1 MNIQSATY
9 LVPVDFTPASVSA
22 TRFAIDLSKNETDEI
37 VLFHVIK
44 SEKERHKAELTMQG
58 FIVEHTQDY
67 KGKLTTKVIEG
78 SLTEEIEEA
87 VKILGVDL
95 VVLGT
100 HCITGL
106 GKVFRSYA
114 FKIVEDISVPLI
126 IVQKETVFQK
136 IQKIM
141 MTIDLERE
149 SVQIVRMAANI
160 GKMFN
165 SEIILVAKEQT
176 EAHLRNRTDINM
188 AVCHKVLE
196 EHNIAHKFIYVEGKD
211 FVGKIFKLCQEEN
224 VDMLAATY
232 YQQHVHVFTESFVQ
246 TLAYNDFHIPL
257 LTMDEESTHSGTQ
270 FGAMWG

>member
-1 MNIQSATY
+1 MDIQSATY
-9 LVPVDFTPASVSA
+9 LIPVDFTPASVSA

-37 VLFHVIK
+37 VLLHIIK
-44 SEKERHKAELTMQG
+44 SERDRLQAEMNMKEFSATNAN
-58 FIVEHTQDY
+58 DY
-67 KGKLTTKVIEG
+67 KGKLTTKIIEG
-78 SLTEEIEEA
+78 ALTEEIEQA
-87 VKILGVDL
+87 VKILEVDL

-106 GKVFRSYA
+106 GKVFSSHA

-136 IQKIM
+136 INKIM

-149 SVQIVRMAANI
+149 SVQIVRMASNI
-160 GKMFN
+160 SKIFN
-165 SEIILVAKEQT
+165 SEIILVAKE
-176 EAHLRNRTDINM
+176 EAEYAFRQKTDVNM
-188 AVCHKVLE
+188 AVCHKILKE
-196 EHNIAHKFIYVEGKD
+196 KNIEHRFIYVDSKD
-211 FVGKIFKLCQEEN
+211 FIGNIFRLCQEEK
-224 VDMLAATY
+224 VDLLAATY

>member
-1 MNIQSATY
+1 MNTTSATY

-22 TRFAIDLSKNETDEI
+22 IRFAIDLSKNEADEI
-37 VLFHVIK
+37 VILHVIK
-44 SEKERHKAELTMQG
+44 NDRERHQAELTMQG
-58 FIVEHTQDY
+58 FAAEHASDHV
-67 KGKLTTKVIEG
+67 GKLTTKVTEG
-78 SLTEEIEEA
+78 ALTQEIEEA

-126 IVQKETVFQK
+126 IVQKETIFQNIK
-136 IQKIM
+136 KIM

-149 SVQIVRMAANI
+149 SVQIVRMAAYLA
-160 GKMFN
+160 KMFN
-165 SEIILVAKEQT
+165 SEMILVAKEQT
-176 EAHLRNRTDINM
+176 DANFKQRQNINL
-188 AVCHKVLE
+188 AVCRGVLE
-196 EHNIAHKFIYVEGKD
+196 EQKIPYRFILVDGKD
-211 FVGKIFKLCQEEN
+211 FIGNIFKLSQEEK
-224 VDMLAATY
+224 VDLLAATY
-232 YQQHVHVFTESFVQ
+232 YQQHVHIFTESFVQ

-257 LTMDEESTHSGTQ
+257 LTMDEESTHRGTQ

>member
-1 MNIQSATY
+1 MNTTSATY

-22 TRFAIDLSKNETDEI
+22 TRFAIDLSKNVEDEN
-37 VLFHVIK
+37 VLLHVIK
-44 SEKERHKAELTMQG
+44 NERDRHHAELTMQG
-58 FIVEHTQDY
+58 FVSEHASDH

-78 SLTEEIEEA
+78 ALTQEIEEA

-106 GKVFRSYA
+106 GKVFRSHA

-126 IVQKETVFQK
+126 IVQKETVFQNIK
-136 IQKIM
+136 KIM

-149 SVQIVRMAANI
+149 SVQIVRMAANLA
-160 GKMFN
+160 KMFN
-165 SEIILVAKEQT
+165 SEMILVAKEQT
-176 EAHLRNRTDINM
+176 DTDFKQRQNINL
-188 AVCHKVLE
+188 AVCRKVLDE
-196 EHNIAHKFIYVEGKD
+196 QKIAYRFVLVNGNDFIGN
-211 FVGKIFKLCQEEN
+211 IFKLSQEEK
-224 VDMLAATY
+224 VDLLAATY
-232 YQQHVHVFTESFVQ
+232 YQQHVHIFTESFVQ

-257 LTMDEESTHSGTQ
+257 LTMDEETTHRGSQ

>member
-22 TRFAIDLSKNETDEI
+22 TLFAIDLSKNEADEI

-58 FIVEHTQDY
+58 FAVEHTQDY

-136 IQKIM
+136 IHKIM

-176 EAHLRNRTDINM
+176 EAHLRTRTDINM

-196 EHNIAHKFIYVEGKD
+196 EHNIAHKFIYVDGKD

>member
-1 MNIQSATY
+1 MDIQSATY

-22 TRFAIDLSKNETDEI
+22 TRFAIDLSKNHSDEI
-37 VLFHVIK
+37 VLLHVIK
-44 SEKERHKAELTMQG
+44 NERERLQAEHAMKEFAASNTG
-58 FIVEHTQDY
+58 DY
-67 KGKLTTKVIEG
+67 KGKLTTKIIEG
-78 SLTEEIEEA
+78 GLTEEIEQA
-87 VKILGVDL
+87 VKILEVDL

-106 GKVFRSYA
+106 GKVFRSHA

-126 IVQKETVFQK
+126 IVQKETVFQQ
-136 IQKIM
+136 INKIM

-149 SVQIVRMAANI
+149 SVQIVRMASNI
-160 GKMFN
+160 SKMFN

-176 EAHLRNRTDINM
+176 EYAFRQKTDVNM
-188 AVCHKVLE
+188 AVCHKILKE
-196 EHNIAHKFIYVEGKD
+196 KNIEHRFIYVDSKD
-211 FVGKIFKLCQEEN
+211 FIGNIFKLCQEEK
-224 VDMLAATY
+224 VDLLAATY
-232 YQQHVHVFTESFVQ
+232 YQQHVHLFTESFVQ

>member
-1 MNIQSATY
+1 MNTTSATY

-22 TRFAIDLSKNETDEI
+22 TRFAIDLSKNVADEI
-37 VLFHVIK
+37 VLLHVIK
-44 SEKERHKAELTMQG
+44 NERDRHHAELTMQG
-58 FIVEHTQDY
+58 FVSEHASDH

-78 SLTEEIEEA
+78 ALTQEIEEA

-106 GKVFRSYA
+106 GKVFRSHA

-126 IVQKETVFQK
+126 IVQKETVFQNIK
-136 IQKIM
+136 KIM

-149 SVQIVRMAANI
+149 SVQIVRMAANLA
-160 GKMFN
+160 KMFN
-165 SEIILVAKEQT
+165 SEMILVAKEQVD
-176 EAHLRNRTDINM
+176 ADFIQRQNVNL
-188 AVCHKVLE
+188 AVCRKVLAE
-196 EHNIAHKFIYVEGKD
+196 QHIAYRFILVDGKD
-211 FVGKIFKLCQEEN
+211 FIGNIFKLSQKEK
-224 VDMLAATY
+224 VDLLAATY

-257 LTMDEESTHSGTQ
+257 LTMDEESTHRGTQ

>member
-1 MNIQSATY
+1 MNIQSAVY

-22 TRFAIDLSKNETDEI
+22 TRFAIDLSKNEADEI
-37 VLFHVIK
+37 VLLHVIK
-44 SEKERHKAELTMQG
+44 TERNRLKAEMTMKE
-58 FIVEHTQDY
+58 FSATNASDF
-67 KGKLTTKVIEG
+67 KGKITTKIIEG
-78 SLTEEIEEA
+78 ALTEEIEQA

-95 VVLGT
+95 VILGT

-136 IQKIM
+136 INKIM

-149 SVQIVRMAANI
+149 SVQIVRMASNI
-160 GKMFN
+160 SKMFD
-165 SEIILVAKEQT
+165 SEIILVAKDEKEYAFRQK
-176 EAHLRNRTDINM
+176 TDINM
-188 AVCHKVLE
+188 AVCHKILKE
-196 EHNIAHKFIYVEGKD
+196 KNIEHRFVYVDAKD
-211 FVGKIFKLCQEEN
+211 FVGNIFKLCQEEK
-224 VDMLAATY
+224 VDLLAATY

>member
-1 MNIQSATY
+1 MNIHSAIY

-22 TRFAIDLSKNETDEI
+22 TRFAIDMSRNEADEI
-37 VLFHVIK
+37 VLLHIIK
-44 SEKERHKAELTMQG
+44 SDKGRLKAEMEMKAFAAANTTD
-58 FIVEHTQDY
+58 F
-67 KGKLTTKVIEG
+67 KGKITTKIVQG
-78 SLTEEIEEA
+78 SLTQEIEEA
-87 VKILGVDL
+87 VKILGIDL

-106 GKVFRSYA
+106 GKVFKSHA
-114 FKIVEDISVPLI
+114 FKIVEDISVPLV

-136 IQKIM
+136 INKIM

-149 SVQIVRMAANI
+149 SVQIVSMASNI
-160 GKMFN
+160 SKMFD

-176 EAHLRNRTDINM
+176 EAQFRTRTDINM
-188 AVCHKVLE
+188 AVCQKVLNDR
-196 EHNIAHKFIYVEGKD
+196 NIAHKFIYVTEKD
-211 FVGKIFKLCQEEN
+211 FIGKIFNLCKEEN
-224 VDMLAATY
+224 VDLLAATY

-257 LTMDEESTHSGTQ
+257 LTMDEKSTHSGTQ